1 MPDFNYAA
9 FFRRLQ
15 DLKQLQIKAEE
26 VSWIE
31 KHQAPDRTYDTVLYL
46 GCNILRT
53 PHIAKQ
59 VIAVFTHLGLDFI
72 PVGGVQFCCGIVW
85 DKFDGPKK
93 GSQVSD
99 RTVGRLESYQPKQVV
114 MWCPSCNVHFKDI
127 VIGRDSRQPQFEIT
141 HTTKFLSDMVQRG
154 EIAWKQSVPSKVALH
169 THVGRT
175 GHEEGQRRASID
187 RESAAIL
194 LGSIPGIELLDEIQ
208 SPPEL
213 DYDCGAAS
221 LRMPPKRFREIR
233 TELGDSLKETSP
245 AETLATISHACHREW
260 CEIGDANLT
269 VRNYISIVAEA
280 LGLETEQDQLGDF
293 KKTTDLEEILDR
305 SRDAWESHGLSR
317 EQARDVA
324 SKYFADGAMA
334 P

>member
-1 MPDFNYAA
+1 
-9 FFRRLQ
+9 
-15 DLKQLQIKAEE
+15 
-26 VSWIE
+26 
-31 KHQAPDRTYDTVLYL
+31 
-46 GCNILRT
+46 
-53 PHIAKQ
+53 
-59 VIAVFTHLGLDFI
+59 
-72 PVGGVQFCCGIVW
+72 
-85 DKFDGPKK
+85 
-93 GSQVSD
+93 
-99 RTVGRLESYQPKQVV
+99 

-141 HTTKFLSDMVQRG
+141 HTPKFLAEMVQRG
-154 EIAWKQSVPSKVALH
+154 GLTWKQADPGRVALH

-175 GHEEGQRRASID
+175 GHEEGQRRARID

-194 LGSIPGIELLDEIQ
+194 LRSIPGIDLLDEIQ
-208 SPPEL
+208 SPSEL

-233 TELGDSLKETSP
+233 TELVHSLKETSQ

-260 CEIGDANLT
+260 CDIGNEHLK

-280 LGLETEQDQLGDF
+280 LGLETEHDQLGDF

-317 EQARDVA
+317 EQARELA